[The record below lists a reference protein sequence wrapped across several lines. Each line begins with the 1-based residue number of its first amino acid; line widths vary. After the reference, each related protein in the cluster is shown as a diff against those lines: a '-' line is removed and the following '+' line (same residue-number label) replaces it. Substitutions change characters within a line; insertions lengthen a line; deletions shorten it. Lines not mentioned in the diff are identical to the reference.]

1 MKYFHHFLLPFLI
14 FLLFT
19 SENLIGQEIRQINII
34 SYPSVPDAYSSLPDK
49 VNETSG
55 LIFLNGYIWTFNDSG
70 GEPEIYKID
79 SESGKIIQTVKITNG
94 ENFDWEDI
102 THDDNFIYVGDF
114 GNNWGTRKDLKIY
127 KIAIKDIVGK
137 KKKVQVEAEEIR
149 FSYTDQPSF
158 EKNNRGHNYDCESVV
173 SFGDSLIIF
182 SKNWENGR
190 TRLYKL
196 AKIPG
201 DYKISPISDFKT
213 DGLVTGA
220 DFNKET
226 GKLIMIGYKDHV
238 PFIYYFSEFDGNNL
252 TNGKVYRINLSK
264 MKGSQTEGITWFDND
279 NILISTEQR
288 KKYEQKVYKLPI
300 KEIIKYIE

>member
-1 MKYFHHFLLPFLI
+1 MKYFRHFFLPFLI
-14 FLLFT
+14 FLLFS

-34 SYPSVPDAYSSLPDK
+34 SYPSVLDAYSSLPDK

-55 LIFLNGYIWTFNDSG
+55 LIFLKGYIWTFNDSG

-102 THDDNFIYVGDF
+102 THDDSFIYIGDF

-127 KIAIKDIVGK
+127 KIAIKDIVGE

-149 FSYTDQPSF
+149 FSYTDQASF

-182 SKNWENGR
+182 SKNWGNGK
-190 TRLYKL
+190 TRMYKL
-196 AKIPG
+196 SKTPG
-201 DYKISPISDFKT
+201 DYKIFPIDNFNA
-213 DGLVTGA
+213 DGLVTGV

-252 TNGKVYRINLSK
+252 INGNAIRINLTK
-264 MKGSQTEGITWFDND
+264 MKGSQTEGIAWYDNES
-279 NILISTEQR
+279 ILISTEQR
-288 KKYEQKVYKLPI
+288 KEYDQKVYKLQLKDI
-300 KEIIKYIE
+300 MKFVE